1 MNERTDMNTI
11 PAILPPVHIG
21 VDVAKAELVADL
33 AGSIKRFANHSKGIT
48 ALLRAAMKC
57 APHVRL
63 VCEATAGYEQ
73 LLATASF
80 KAGVPICIVP
90 PQRPRHFAKAL
101 GLHAKNDPVDAALL
115 SRFGNQTGPE
125 PARPKDSSRRELESL
140 MRARGELLDA
150 LARENNRHEH
160 HGHPLVL
167 KLAKARIAGI
177 NKDIAL
183 IDKAAA
189 AVIAADPLLAK
200 ADALLRQVT
209 GVSYQSSRALL
220 AFMPELGTLN
230 RREIAALAGLA
241 PFDRDSGNKQG
252 KRFIQGGRKRV
263 RSTLHMAAVSAARF
277 NKILAPVFQRLIDAG
292 KPFKVAIT
300 AITRKLLVHLN
311 SLMADFLKNQ
321 VAA

>member
-11 PAILPPVHIG
+11 PAILTPVHIG
-21 VDVAKAELVADL
+21 VDVAKCELVADL
-33 AGSIKRFANHSKGIT
+33 AGSIRRFANHSKGIA
-48 ALLRAAMKC
+48 ALLRAAVKC

-73 LLATASF
+73 ALATASF
-80 KAGVPICIVP
+80 KAGVPVCIVP

-101 GLHAKNDPVDAALL
+101 GLHAKSDPVDAALL

-125 PARPKDSSRRELESL
+125 PVRPKDRSRQELEAL
-140 MRARGELLDA
+140 MRARSELIDA
-150 LARENNRHEH
+150 LAREKSRHEH
-160 HGHPLVL
+160 HSHPLAL
-167 KLAKARIAGI
+167 KLAKARIARLV
-177 NKDIAL
+177 KDIAT

-200 ADALLRQVT
+200 ADALLRAVT
-209 GVSYQSSRALL
+209 GVSHQSSRVLL

-230 RREIAALAGLA
+230 RREIASLAGLA

-263 RSTLHMAAVSAARF
+263 RSTLHMAGLSAAQF
-277 NKILAPVFQRLIDAG
+277 NKVLAPVYRTLIKAG
-292 KPFKVAIT
+292 KPFKVAVT

-311 SLMADFLKNQ
+311 SIMAEFLKNQ
-321 VAA
+321 IAT

>member
-1 MNERTDMNTI
+1 MGRRWQRGWEAAWRDGRAAPNQND
-11 PAILPPVHIG
+11 AV
-21 VDVAKAELVADL
+21 V
-33 AGSIKRFANHSKGIT
+33 
-48 ALLRAAMKC
+48 LLRAATKC

-115 SRFGNQTGPE
+115 SRFGNQTGPQ
-125 PARPKDSSRRELESL
+125 PAMPKERSRKELESL
-140 MRARGELLDA
+140 MRARGELIDA
-150 LARENNRHEH
+150 LGRENSRHEH
-160 HGHPLVL
+160 HAHPVVL
-167 KLAKARIAGI
+167 KLAKARIARLE
-177 NKDIAL
+177 KDIAA

-189 AVIAADPLLAK
+189 AVIAADPLLSK

-209 GVSYQSSRALL
+209 GVSHQSSRVLL

-252 KRFIQGGRKRV
+252 KRFIQGGRARI
-263 RSTLHMAAVSAARF
+263 RSTLHMAGLSAAKF
-277 NKILAPVFQRLIDAG
+277 NKVLAPAYRKLRKAG

-311 SLMADFLKNQ
+311 SIMADFLKNE